1 MIRSLNLKFFLHKD
15 AKTFSLY
22 KKISKDLSARYYK
35 KKKKEGLMKSV
46 KIFSKKEKRKSGNM
60 DISNIKISEKNE
72 KQRLVELRKK

>member
-1 MIRSLNLKFFLHKD
+1 MIRSLNLNFFLHKD

-22 KKISKDLSARYYK
+22 IKISKDLSARYYK

>member
-1 MIRSLNLKFFLHKD
+1 
-15 AKTFSLY
+15 
-22 KKISKDLSARYYK
+22 
-35 KKKKEGLMKSV
+35 MKSV